1 MDREE
6 IAMPLTNEEINGLTK
21 KAWDIRKTIV
31 ETTFTCGGSHIG
43 GSLSET
49 DVLVALYYKYLNVDP
64 ARPDWEDRDRFILS
78 KGHGGIGWAA
88 VLGDK
93 GYFDKTLLKNFNKTG
108 SPFGMHLN
116 SLTVKGCDAST
127 GSLGHGL
134 AIATGLAIGAR
145 LTKKSYRTYVMMGDG
160 ELCEGTV
167 WEAAILAGHHKLDN
181 LTAFIDRNGL
191 MIDGVIEDIT
201 TLEPLADKFKAFGWE
216 TLTIDGHDFAA
227 IGGAIEKAWTIKGRP
242 TVIICKTV
250 KGKYVNLMENQPQW
264 HYGGLNSDLRDQALA
279 SIDNYYKAITG

>member
-1 MDREE
+1 
-6 IAMPLTNEEINGLTK
+6 MPLTNEEINGLTK

-78 KGHGGIGWAA
+78 KGHGGIGWAS

-216 TLTIDGHDFAA
+216 ALTIDGHDFAA

-250 KGKYVNLMENQPQW
+250 KGKCVNLMENQPQW